1 MSTLYKVCSARAWH
15 EARRAGVL
23 RGTADDL
30 RDGYIHLSTADQL
43 AGTLAKHFVG
53 QRDLVLLA
61 VEEAMVRERLRWEK
75 ARGGALF
82 PHLYGEL
89 AVSAVAG
96 VQQIPLD
103 ANGRHRLPEP
113 VR

>member
-1 MSTLYKVCSARAWH
+1 MIYKVCFAEAWRD
-15 EARRAGVL
+15 AQRAGVL

-43 AGTLAKHFVG
+43 AGTLAKHFCG

-61 VEEAMVRERLRWEK
+61 VDAAAVGANLRWEA

-89 AVSAVAG
+89 DASAVASVHPIWLG
-96 VQQIPLD
+96 HNAQHV
-103 ANGRHRLPEP
+103 LPELVP
-113 VR
+113 

>member
-1 MSTLYKVCSARAWH
+1 VPVIYKVCSAGTWQ
-15 EARRAGVL
+15 EARRAGAL
-23 RGTADDL
+23 RGTADDR

-43 AGTLAKHFVG
+43 AGTLAKHFSG

-61 VEEAMVRERLRWEK
+61 VEAAAVSANLRWEQ

-89 AVSAVAG
+89 PASAVAG
-96 VQQIPLD
+96 VHPVRLGPD
-103 ANGRHRLPEP
+103 GRHVLPELVP
-113 VR
+113 